1 MFGKDFNE
9 FFSSYVNMANL
20 CGRMKAALDRNGIT
34 LDDEQDEGNNHREDG
49 NDN

>member
-1 MFGKDFNE
+1 
-9 FFSSYVNMANL
+9 MANL